1 MLKITD
7 LNTSK
12 QLDNREMAGV
22 RGGFDP
28 FSFLASTTSTNKVA
42 DVSQVFDFALAQGN
56 GGLVENNQAIT
67 GGNGSDFAAVKQY
80 QDQYNDLRLEGI
92 GNISVS

>member
-12 QLDNREMAGV
+12 KLESKEMADV
-22 RGGFDP
+22 RGGFNP
-28 FSFLASTTSTNKVA
+28 FAIFASTSINSKVA
-42 DVSQVFDFALAQGN
+42 DVEQAFQFALAQGN
-56 GGLVENNQAIT
+56 AGSVTNNQSII
-67 GGNGSDFAAVKQY
+67 GGNGVDFAPVDQL
-80 QDQYNDLRLEGI
+80 QDQYNDMRISGI